1 MAIYVNLYHGKEY
14 RKAAFI
20 DYYHNSEIPLAA
32 NLCLY
37 FLFLF
42 SHNCIYN
49 KYFILSKKSFFNTIY
64 INF

>member
-32 NLCLY
+32 NVFFIFYFCFLTIAFITNILY
-37 FLFLF
+37 
-42 SHNCIYN
+42 
-49 KYFILSKKSFFNTIY
+49 
-64 INF
+64 